1 MDLFYCRFFD
11 GKTLENDGRIE
22 KVIFDLIQRPLCRL
36 TLASQA

>member
-36 TLASQA
+36 TLAFKA